1 MPSIAEVQRRP
12 GRREEYA
19 TTVRSCMTKFILG
32 LQRMVRRERALPVE
46 TILSADDITN
56 IHLSLQLGM
65 MYSD

>member
-1 MPSIAEVQRRP
+1 MPSKVEVQRRP

-32 LQRMVRRERALPVE
+32 LQRMVRRERAPPVE

-65 MYSD
+65 M